1 MDTVFF
7 VFELIGVV
15 AFALSGAMRAMKC
28 DMDILGVSVLAITT
42 ALGGGFLRDCL
53 LGNTPPV
60 NLLNPFPA
68 LLSIGVAIFAFLPF
82 MRRLLFH
89 TTKVH
94 ELLMLIADSIGLGV
108 FTVTGVSICFSL
120 YERPALFMTVLLGT
134 ITGVGG
140 GVMRDVMSRRK
151 PYIFVKHFYA
161 SAAIIGATVCA
172 LLFPY
177 IGQLFAM
184 VVGIVLIISL
194 RLLAAAFH
202 WRLPKAE
209 ELTENEERETVTTK

>member
-28 DMDILGVSVLAITT
+28 DMDIFGVCVLAVTT

-53 LGNTPPV
+53 IGNTPPV

-68 LLSIGVAIFAFLPF
+68 TLSIAIAIFAFLPF
-82 MRRLLFH
+82 MRKLLFH
-89 TTKVH
+89 TTRAH

-108 FTVTGVSICFSL
+108 FTVTGVSICFSHFV
-120 YERPALFMTVLLGT
+120 EPQFFMTVFLGT

-140 GVMRDVMSRRK
+140 GVLRDVMSRRT

-161 SAAIIGATVCA
+161 SAAIIGAAATA

-177 IGQLFAM
+177 IGQLLAM
-184 VVGIVLIISL
+184 VVGIIVIVSL
-194 RLLAAAFH
+194 RFMAAAFH
-202 WRLPKAE
+202 WHLPKAD
-209 ELTENEERETVTTK
+209 ELTEEGTKEK

>member
-28 DMDILGVSVLAITT
+28 DMDVFGVCVLAVTT
-42 ALGGGFLRDCL
+42 ALGGGFMRDCL
-53 LGNTPPV
+53 IGNTPPI

-68 LLSIGVAIFAFLPF
+68 TLSIAIAIFAFLPF

-89 TTKVH
+89 TTKAH

-108 FTVTGVSICFSL
+108 FTVTGVSICFSHF
-120 YERPALFMTVLLGT
+120 EAPQLFMTVFLGA

-140 GVMRDVMSRRK
+140 GVLRDVLSRRT

-161 SAAIIGATVCA
+161 SASIIGAAVSA

-177 IGQLFAM
+177 VGQLIAM
-184 VVGIVLIISL
+184 IIGIVLIVSL
-194 RLLAAAFH
+194 RFMDAAFH
-202 WRLPKAE
+202 WHLPKADELSFE
-209 ELTENEERETVTTK
+209 E

>member
-28 DMDILGVSVLAITT
+28 EMDIFGVCVLAVTT

-53 LGNTPPV
+53 IGNTPPV

-68 LLSIGVAIFAFLPF
+68 LLAISVAIFAFLPF

-89 TTKVH
+89 TTKAH
-94 ELLMLIADSIGLGV
+94 ELLMLVADSIGLGV
-108 FTVTGVSICFSL
+108 FTVTGVSICFSHF
-120 YERPALFMTVLLGT
+120 ETPQLFMTAFLGV

-140 GVMRDVMSRRK
+140 GVLRDVMSRRA

-161 SAAIIGATVCA
+161 SAALIGAIVCA
-172 LLFPY
+172 ILFP
-177 IGQLFAM
+177 IVGQLAAM
-184 VVGIVLIISL
+184 VAGIVLIVSL
-194 RLLAAAFH
+194 RFLAAIFH
-202 WRLPKAE
+202 WHLPKAE
-209 ELTENEERETVTTK
+209 ELAEEAEKTAFK